1 MQSLATSARRLRAP
15 GYLIIGTLTLLQLI
29 DIEIRS
35 WPFRTHSPAW
45 RLGFVGTAAG
55 AVGAP
60 LLGLLLILAIA
71 VASDD
76 RAAAYAVSLVSWIAT
91 ALCALA
97 IGMFALDALQVK
109 NDVGSS
115 LAGQYDVGSSWVAVR
130 MVLATVLFVVLGV
143 SAWRAAKSAERHRAA
158 QEQAGRSGLLVSP
171 VRPTTPVAPV
181 AQSGVKLER

>member
-1 MQSLATSARRLRAP
+1 MQSLASSARRLRAP

-29 DIEIRS
+29 EIEVRS
-35 WPFRTHSPAW
+35 WPFRMHSPAW

-55 AVGAP
+55 AIGTP

-76 RAAAYAVSLVSWIAT
+76 RAAAYAVSLVSWLAT
-91 ALCALA
+91 ALCVAAL
-97 IGMFALDALQVK
+97 GVFALDALQVK
-109 NDVGSS
+109 NDVGAS

-130 MVLATVLFVVLGV
+130 MVLATVLFIVLGV
-143 SAWRAAKSAERHRAA
+143 SAWRAAKTAERHRAL
-158 QEQAGRSGLLVSP
+158 QEPVGRSALLVSP
-171 VRPTTPVAPV
+171 VRPTTPASPV